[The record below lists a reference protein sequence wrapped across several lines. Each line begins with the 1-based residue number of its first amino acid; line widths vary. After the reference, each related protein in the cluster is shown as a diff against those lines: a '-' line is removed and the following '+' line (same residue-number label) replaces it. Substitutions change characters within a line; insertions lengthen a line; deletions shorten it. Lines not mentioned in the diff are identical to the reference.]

1 MEKQV
6 NVLVVGEGGREFAV
20 AKKLQ
25 ESPRVKQ
32 VYCAPGNVGTGA
44 PDRGAAPAYSLRK
57 TP

>member
-32 VYCAPGNVGTGA
+32 VYCAPGLSMN
-44 PDRGAAPAYSLRK
+44 LRRLD
-57 TP
+57 

>member
-32 VYCAPGNVGTGA
+32 VYCEGYGRLGPLNI
-44 PDRGAAPAYSLRK
+44 DDSIC
-57 TP
+57 

>member
-32 VYCAPGNVGTGA
+32 VLCAGNVGC
-44 PDRGAAPAYSLRK
+44 RL
-57 TP
+57 

>member
-25 ESPRVKQ
+25 ESSRVKQ
-32 VYCAPGNVGTGA
+32 VYCAPGNVGMSTVRSEERRVGKEC
-44 PDRGAAPAYSLRK
+44 RR
-57 TP
+57 

>member
-25 ESPRVKQ
+25 EL
-32 VYCAPGNVGTGA
+32 
-44 PDRGAAPAYSLRK
+44 SLIHI
-57 TP
+57 

>member
-32 VYCAPGNVGTGA
+32 VYCAPGNVGMGL
-44 PDRGAAPAYSLRK
+44 SMNLRRLD
-57 TP
+57 